1 MEFIQTH
8 WASILVVLAAIIVA
22 VVLAVRGKKEIVY
35 KMLYTLVTEA
45 EERYGS
51 GEGAAKFAEVM
62 TRIYTMLP
70 AIIKIFITYDTLE
83 KWIEGVLADAKKHWA
98 EKAGIETYEAV
109 IVKGFSDN

>member
-70 AIIKIFITYDTLE
+70 AVIRIFITYETLE
-83 KWIEGVLADAKKHWA
+83 RWIEETLKKAKADWAK
-98 EKAGIETYEAV
+98 KAGIEPETPKT
-109 IVKGFSDN
+109 VKGFSE

>member
-1 MEFIQTH
+1 VF
-8 WASILVVLAAIIVA
+8 VLTIIFLWVK
-22 VVLAVRGKKEIVY
+22 GKKGIVY

-70 AIIKIFITYDTLE
+70 AIIRIFITYETLE
-83 KWIEGVLADAKKHWA
+83 RWIEEALVKAKADWAKK
-98 EKAGIETYEAV
+98 AGVTKTE
-109 IVKGFSDN
+109 

>member
-8 WASILVVLAAIIVA
+8 WASILVVLAVIIVA
-22 VVLAVRGKKEIVY
+22 IVLAVRGKKEIVY

-51 GEGAAKFAEVM
+51 GEGTAKFAEVM

-70 AIIKIFITYDTLE
+70 AVIRIFITYETLE
-83 KWIEGVLADAKKHWA
+83 RWIEETLKKAKADWAK
-98 EKAGIETYEAV
+98 KAGIEPETPKTA
-109 IVKGFSDN
+109 KGFSE

>member
-70 AIIKIFITYDTLE
+70 AVIRIFITYETLE
-83 KWIEGVLADAKKHWA
+83 RWIEETLKKAKADWAK
-98 EKAGIETYEAV
+98 KAGIEPETKP
-109 IVKGFSDN
+109 IIGFSE